1 MHDAYVGLGSNIEP
15 QTNLDLALDY
25 LKGEFKIQKIS
36 PWYES
41 EPFFL
46 TTDKPTNDVSVP
58 AFTNL
63 MLIIETTL
71 NADELKAFLKNIEN
85 KIEPTPSKQKHHHKI
100 DIDLYAHEPKRS
112 QTLNA
117 LKPELLDAPYVLV
130 PLFDIAPHLILN
142 NHESL
147 KSRLSKLN
155 NIALKSLK

>member
-1 MHDAYVGLGSNIEP
+1 MYEAYVGLGSNIEP
-15 QTNLDLALDY
+15 QTSLDLALSY
-25 LKGEFKIQKIS
+25 LKDEFKVQKIS

-46 TTDKPTNDVSVP
+46 PTDEPVSVP

-71 NADELKAFLKNIEN
+71 NADELKSIFKNIDN

-100 DIDLYAHEPKRS
+100 DIDLYAHEPQNS
-112 QTLNA
+112 QTLHA

-142 NHESL
+142 NNESL
-147 KSRLSKLN
+147 KSRLGKLN
-155 NIALKSLK
+155 NIALKSLN